1 MGGEGR
7 VRVAGRMLMPG
18 IEMHFGEGNSMF
30 LWDLLGL
37 YFCGNLL
44 MEMLKRK
51 SKYNLKLKRE
61 I

>member
-7 VRVAGRMLMPG
+7 VRVAGKVLMPG
-18 IEMHFGEGNSMF
+18 IEMHVGEGNGML

-37 YFCGNLL
+37 YFGGNLL

-51 SKYNLKLKRE
+51 SKYNSKLKRE
-61 I
+61 L

>member
-1 MGGEGR
+1 
-7 VRVAGRMLMPG
+7 MPG
-18 IEMHFGEGNSMF
+18 IEMHFGERNSMF

-37 YFCGNLL
+37 CFCGNLL